1 MMRTLFRALACT
13 AFLLLS
19 VPAWSVAEESGDSA
33 ASAPDVAEITVSEI
47 RALIDSGRYNEALR
61 ILRPLQPEAG
71 TELSLLF
78 LFGLAA
84 IGASQNPALPPAE
97 REALLDEAIAAFR
110 AMLIDRPELVRVRL
124 ELARAFFF
132 KGEDDL
138 SRRHFEHVLAGNP
151 PEPVVANVRRFLA
164 QIRARKRWTLHAGFA
179 LAPDTNIG
187 GGSAERFIDIGG
199 LPFRRD
205 AEELTTSGIGLAAWA
220 GGEYQL
226 PLNPRLRLRSGGNVS
241 RRDYAGSQFDS
252 MFLSGHVGPR
262 WFVSANS
269 EISVLATVQRNWY
282 ANTPNF
288 DAFGGRIESR
298 HRFTRRLTG
307 YGQASWLDRQYRT
320 RTYLDGPVADVSLSG
335 YWVVTPTM
343 RANAALG
350 WGRER
355 PESVRWRHER
365 RSLRAG
371 VEVALPRGIHIR
383 REWRAA
389 LDRLRGELVPQHE
402 RAACLARTAPG
413 AFVSPFTTGPC
424 PGTGSA
430 RRYPWCMKSVT
441 PTPNYTITSG
451 PAASCESCG
460 CSERERVAGPG
471 SLAISNT
478 QLLRVRSPY

>member
-1 MMRTLFRALACT
+1 MMRTLFRASACT
-13 AFLLLS
+13 ALLLLS
-19 VPAWSVAEESGDSA
+19 VPAWSVAEESGESA
-33 ASAPDVAEITVSEI
+33 AGSPNVVEITASEV
-47 RALIDSGRYNEALR
+47 RSLIDSGRYNEALR
-61 ILRPLQPEAG
+61 ILRPLQPDSG
-71 TELSLLF
+71 SELSLLF

-84 IGASQNPALPPAE
+84 TGASQNPALPPAE

-151 PEPVVANVRRFLA
+151 PEAVVANVRRFLA

-262 WFVSANS
+262 WFVSVNS

-282 ANTPNF
+282 GNVPNF
-288 DAFGGRIESR
+288 DALGGRIESR

-307 YGQASWLDRQYRT
+307 YGQASWLDRQYRS
-320 RTYLDGPVADVSLSG
+320 RTYLDGPVANVSLSG
-335 YWVVTPTM
+335 YWVVTPTL
-343 RANAALG
+343 RANAGLG

-355 PESVRWRHER
+355 PESERWRHER
-365 RSLRAG
+365 QWLRAG
-371 VEVALPRGIHIR
+371 VEVAFPRGYTLG
-383 REWRAA
+383 AS
-389 LDRLRGELVPQHE
+389 GELRSTDYEGNWFPNTRGGVPRQDRTRSVRLSLHNRALSWNGFSPQISLVHE
-402 RAACLARTAPG
+402 IRDTNAQLYDYKRTG
-413 AFVSPFTTGPC
+413 G
-424 PGTGSA
+424 
-430 RRYPWCMKSVT
+430 
-441 PTPNYTITSG
+441 
-451 PAASCESCG
+451 E
-460 CSERERVAGPG
+460 
-471 SLAISNT
+471 
-478 QLLRVRSPY
+478 LRVVRLF